1 MFVNGIQLP
10 NGIQLKTTG
19 YPAGIHPSW
28 PARVRGAVE
37 QAAAYFAALKLVA
50 HIDDSLTRGNHLY
63 RDKTTGQPLITLDEV
78 IRAILD
84 DSLVMTESLCQD
96 CLRPNPAHPDNKGQ
110 CAACGGETCSCPA
123 CLDTLARLR
132 AGERGKAR
140 LGLRV
145 NLAGWSEETGA
156 IISAEEV

>member
-10 NGIQLKTTG
+10 NGTQLKITRYPTDTHPAWPTG
-19 YPAGIHPSW
+19 VS
-28 PARVRGAVE
+28 GAAE
-37 QAAAYFAALKLVA
+37 QAAAYFAALKLVSC
-50 HIDDSLTRGNHLY
+50 IDDGLTRGNYPY
-63 RDKTTGQPLITLDEV
+63 RDKTTGRLLTTLDEV

-96 CLRPNPAHPDNKGQ
+96 CLRPNTADPDNKGE
-110 CAACGGETCSCPA
+110 CTGCGGETCSCLA

-132 AGERGKAR
+132 AGERDKAR

-145 NLAGWSEETGA
+145 NLAGWSEEAGA